1 MLDAIIDEVRGRRIR
16 IGNEWLIDYASCN
29 YLGFDLDPEIMD
41 AIDAQV
47 RRWGTHPSWSRLLG
61 TPRIYIDI
69 EERLTE
75 LLGAQ
80 DTLILPTISLI
91 HMSVIAALAGDGTV
105 LVDRQAH
112 KTIYDGAVYAGALGA
127 RVVRFTLADADQL
140 TDALKAAPS
149 SAPRLVCIDGVN
161 SMTGNIPDLALLAD
175 ICRTHGATLY
185 VDDAHGFG
193 VIGERRPDETSPY
206 GARGNS
212 IVRHVGESY
221 DSVVLVGG
229 FSKAYSSLA
238 AFVALPTSM
247 KDYLKITAPPYL
259 YSGPSPTASLAT
271 VLAGFDVNEARGDA
285 LRARLHRLTARVLTH
300 VRSLGLATPNT
311 GDTPVIELP
320 LRNPDDLADVAATL
334 WQRGIYVT
342 LAPYPLVPRDQVG
355 FRVQITAAHTE
366 QEIDQLND
374 TLTELT
380 RDGVL
385 AGVPEP
391 AATPSEFSYTA
402 RTP

>member
-161 SMTGNIPDLALLAD
+161 SMTGNIPDLALL
-175 ICRTHGATLY
+175 
-185 VDDAHGFG
+185 
-193 VIGERRPDETSPY
+193 
-206 GARGNS
+206 
-212 IVRHVGESY
+212 
-221 DSVVLVGG
+221 
-229 FSKAYSSLA
+229 
-238 AFVALPTSM
+238 
-247 KDYLKITAPPYL
+247 
-259 YSGPSPTASLAT
+259 
-271 VLAGFDVNEARGDA
+271 
-285 LRARLHRLTARVLTH
+285 
-300 VRSLGLATPNT
+300 
-311 GDTPVIELP
+311 
-320 LRNPDDLADVAATL
+320 
-334 WQRGIYVT
+334 
-342 LAPYPLVPRDQVG
+342 
-355 FRVQITAAHTE
+355 
-366 QEIDQLND
+366 
-374 TLTELT
+374 
-380 RDGVL
+380 
-385 AGVPEP
+385 
-391 AATPSEFSYTA
+391 
-402 RTP
+402 